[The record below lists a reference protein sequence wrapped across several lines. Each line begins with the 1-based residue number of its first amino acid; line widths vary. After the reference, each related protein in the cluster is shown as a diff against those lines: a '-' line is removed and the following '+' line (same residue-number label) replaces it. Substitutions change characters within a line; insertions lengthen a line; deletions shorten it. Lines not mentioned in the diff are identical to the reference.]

1 MRPGVVPFIC
11 LILPDLAS
19 ARVTISKCFC
29 GYQFLG
35 WHNILGSLPW
45 PQIVQCS
52 SCRMFPLILP
62 PWYLPWTLLMPL
74 HPAPTW
80 SRWVHQ
86 WICATFLQTKDW
98 ICEWG
103 LGKGSV
109 GDGITLPGT
118 SVCRNHSWALEKFPR
133 WLGFFFFWWEGATPH
148 SFRLGFKSWNQ
159 VSNLGFRPGI
169 EPMSPCFRRLES

>member
-1 MRPGVVPFIC
+1 MQPGVVPFIC
-11 LILPDLAS
+11 LTLPDLAS

-62 PWYLPWTLLMPL
+62 PWYRPWTLLIPL

-80 SRWVHQ
+80 ARWVHQ
-86 WICATFLQTKDW
+86 WICATFLQMKDW
-98 ICEWG
+98 MCEWG
-103 LGKGSV
+103 LGKGV
-109 GDGITLPGT
+109 IGDGITLSGT

-133 WLGFFFFWWEGATPH
+133 WLGFFFFGGRGLRH

-159 VSNLGFRPGI
+159 VSNLQI
-169 EPMSPCFRRLES
+169 QTMSPCFRRLES